1 MLQLPKLLIAAL
13 LAWPAAAKPP
23 GRVTVDDFIAAER
36 AVALQGVLDNIG
48 PNGTQV
54 PGAGRGIVIASPSK
68 VDPNCKS
75 SVTADSSGSMNMGKV

>member
-23 GRVTVDDFIAAER
+23 GRTTIEDFIATER
-36 AVALQGVLDNIG
+36 AIALQGVLDNIG

-75 SVTADSSGSMNMGKV
+75 LVATGFSGLGTG